1 LGPAGEERQEISMSK
16 PILMDKNR
24 SIEELDNIADGPL
37 GISTDLLI
45 RLLER
50 DGLLAKGMPTVR
62 AVSEGFASK
71 QPLIPGGR
79 PVISWVPVTIIR
91 YIRAMNVPVV
101 RDLNEEKLDSEPA
114 AAEDIMVCN

>member
-1 LGPAGEERQEISMSK
+1 
-16 PILMDKNR
+16 
-24 SIEELDNIADGPL
+24 
-37 GISTDLLI
+37 
-45 RLLER
+45 
-50 DGLLAKGMPTVR
+50 VR